1 MAVRKGFEHYER
13 LPSPD
18 PWFEVY
24 RLPGDVFAL
33 CEPHHW
39 QEVISF
45 LVPGRDRALLLD
57 TGMGI
62 GDIRR
67 VVRALT
73 GLPVRAVNTH
83 CHFDHVGGNHQFD
96 DVWAFD
102 WPESLARIRRG
113 YSREE
118 LRPHGKPGLFSWIP
132 EGFDP
137 SDYRV
142 QPSEVSPLKDGHV
155 FDLGGRMLEV
165 IHTPGHSP
173 DSIMLL
179 ERAGQRLF
187 TGDTYY
193 PGHLYAHYEGAVYG
207 RSDLNAYA
215 DTLERLCPLVGSLEV
230 VHPSHN
236 LPEMPPDRIPRVAE
250 ALRLLAEGK
259 APEGRL
265 LGNDLSIAS
274 LPDRDEAVDGY
285 VIPDALYVYSFD
297 GFSVIAPCC
306 HHGSSTAPHSR
317 QAKGITKGVEGLGRG
332 RQR

>member
-1 MAVRKGFEHYER
+1 MVRNGFEPYEC
-13 LPSPD
+13 LASPD

-24 RLPGDVFAL
+24 RLPGEVFAL

-45 LVPGRDRALLLD
+45 LVLGRDRALLLD

-67 VVRALT
+67 VVHALT
-73 GLPVRAVNTH
+73 ALPIQVVNTH
-83 CHFDHVGGNHQFD
+83 CHFDHVGGNHLFD
-96 DVWAFD
+96 DVLAYD
-102 WPESLARIRRG
+102 CPESLARIRRG

-118 LRPHGKPGLFSWIP
+118 LAPHGKRRLFSWNP

-137 SDYRV
+137 SEYRV
-142 QPSEVSPLKDGHV
+142 EPSEARPLKHGQML
-155 FDLGGRMLEV
+155 DLGGRELEV

-179 ERAGQRLF
+179 ERAGHRLF

-207 RSDLNAYA
+207 RSDLKAYA
-215 DTLERLCPLVGSLEV
+215 DTLERLCDLVGALEV

-236 LPEMPPDRIPRVAE
+236 LPEMSPDRIPRVAE
-250 ALRLLAEGK
+250 AMRLLAEGRG
-259 APEGRL
+259 PEGRP
-265 LGNDLSIAS
+265 LGDDLSVAS
-274 LPDRDEAVDGY
+274 LPDRGETVEGY

-306 HHGSSTAPHSR
+306 HQGMT
-317 QAKGITKGVEGLGRG
+317 T
-332 RQR
+332 